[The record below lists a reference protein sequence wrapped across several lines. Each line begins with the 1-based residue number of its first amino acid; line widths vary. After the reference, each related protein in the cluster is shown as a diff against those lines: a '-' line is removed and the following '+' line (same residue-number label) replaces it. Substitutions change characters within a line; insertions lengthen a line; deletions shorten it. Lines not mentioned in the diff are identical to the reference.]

1 MRWPGPWVWLLMA
14 GLIGLGPIAAA
25 AQAESAAPVRFMV
38 TESATMPLAL
48 IERDA
53 GGVPRLVDGIL
64 LDWQRALAKGLG
76 RPAEYVVIPRRR
88 EDIAMASTKSDIR
101 CAMSPEWIPTE
112 ARDDYFWP
120 APWLHVREVLVGP
133 PGTAAIRDESA
144 FKGQR
149 VGTVAGYHYPSL
161 EPHFASGR
169 LARDDAPTEAAALGK
184 LQRGHLRLTIM
195 REMDLRYLL
204 QGSMKG
210 AALESSTLVINDVPM
225 HCGLARKGSVR
236 LDRFEAVQQQL
247 IQSGVLQQIAR
258 RYLGNSAANDAFAGP
273 RPKP

>member
-1 MRWPGPWVWLLMA
+1 MRWPGPWVCLLMA
-14 GLIGLGPIAAA
+14 GLIGLGPIAAS

-88 EDIAMASTKSDIR
+88 EELAMAPTKSDIR
-101 CAMSPEWIPTE
+101 CAMSPEWISAE
-112 ARDDYFWP
+112 ARDDYVWP

-184 LQRGHLRLTIM
+184 LQRGHVRLTIM

-210 AALESSTLVINDVPM
+210 AALESSALVINDVPM